1 VPPAKRKR
9 AVRKKSE
16 IESDEEDDDDDEEEE
31 APDTSADVLL
41 AQSLSG
47 KRASTRNLDKKGK
60 HLKKQAALARIREVC
75 YIYFLFLGYILS
87 SRHDVQYFLMIF
99 FIIHAEPGK

>member
-1 VPPAKRKR
+1 MPPAKRKR

-16 IESDEEDDDDDEEEE
+16 IESDEDDDDDDGEEE

-75 YIYFLFLGYILS
+75 YINFFSIGYVLS
-87 SRHDVQYFLMIF
+87 SRHDIPYLLMI